1 MKRDKIAIATAFIK
15 LDSFL
20 KFAGVAD
27 TGSGAK
33 AMVLDGQ
40 VLVDGEV
47 CLMRGKKLYPGMVV
61 SVDEQEYEVVQACG

>member
-1 MKRDKIAIATAFIK
+1 MKRDKIEIATAFIK

-27 TGSGAK
+27 TGGGAK

-61 SVDEQEYEVVQACG
+61 RVDEQEYEVVQA